1 MKHVFILQYL
11 TARSVALASILI
23 FTAASLSHAQT
34 GTAGQGSASTPE
46 PHGSKA
52 AQPGREDSPGAQE
65 NAQPKEDVHA
75 PGQGTAGAD
84 ASLNEECTAQ
94 EADACE
100 PPAPEEKSFLRRMIK
115 LFYGPDRPPGP
126 DPDVDTN
133 ISAGGAG
140 GG

>member
-1 MKHVFILQYL
+1 MKRTFILQFL
-11 TARSVALASILI
+11 TARSATFAGILI
-23 FTAASLSHAQT
+23 LAAASMSHAQT
-34 GTAGQGSASTPE
+34 GTAEQGSISASE

-52 AQPGREDSPGAQE
+52 TQAGSGNSPGSHE
-65 NAQPKEDVHA
+65 NAPPKKDGHVSD
-75 PGQGTAGAD
+75 QGAAGAP
-84 ASLNEECTAQ
+84 SNEECAAQ

-100 PPAPEEKSFLRRMIK
+100 QSAPEQKSLLRRIMK
-115 LFYGPDRPPGP
+115 VLYGPDRPPGP

>member
-1 MKHVFILQYL
+1 MKHTFILQHAL
-11 TARSVALASILI
+11 ARSAVLAGILI
-23 FTAASLSHAQT
+23 FVATDVSYAQS
-34 GTAGQGSASTPE
+34 GTAGQGSASMPE
-46 PHGSKA
+46 TGDSKA
-52 AQPGREDSPGAQE
+52 VQSGREDSPGDHE
-65 NAQPKEDVHA
+65 KTPPKKNGDA
-75 PGQGTAGAD
+75 PGEGRPD
-84 ASLNEECTAQ
+84 ASSNEECAEQ

-100 PPAPEEKSFLRRMIK
+100 QPAPEQESFLRRIIK